1 MRVAVVHNAVADMG
15 APDEKDV
22 LVQVESV
29 CRALTSFGHTTDRIA
44 CTLDLDRVCR
54 RLEAFCPDVVFNLV
68 ESLGGTGRL
77 IHLVPFLLDALRLPY
92 TGSPAEA
99 ILMTSNKVTAKR
111 HMVLRGLP
119 TPAWLGPYPD
129 SGRGTHRLSDR
140 DVSGATWIIKSV
152 WEHASMGLDETGVVR
167 GKNAGE
173 IVALLHRRAGD
184 LGGACFAEHFI
195 DGREFNLS
203 LLGGTPGEPVAL
215 PPAEIVFEDYEEQKP
230 RIVDYQAKWDETS
243 FAFHH
248 TPRRFEFVEEDAD
261 LLAVLR
267 ESALACWKA
276 FGLRGYARVDY
287 RVDPDGRP
295 WILEVNANPCLSPDA
310 GFAAALS
317 QGKISFGE
325 GIQRILGDSLND
337 PFSQARPA

>member
-1 MRVAVVHNAVADMG
+1 MRVAVVHNAVADMAG
-15 APDEKDV
+15 PDEKDV

-29 CRALTSFGHTTDRIA
+29 CQALTSFGHATDRIA

-54 RLEAFCPDVVFNLV
+54 HLDAFCPDVVFNLV

-77 IHLVPFLLDALRLPY
+77 IHLVPFLLDALGVPY

-99 ILMTSNKVTAKR
+99 ILMTSNKVMAKH
-111 HMVLRGLP
+111 HMVMRGLP
-119 TPAWLGPYPD
+119 TPAWLELHPD
-129 SGRGTHRLSDR
+129 SSHGRHQR
-140 DVSGATWIIKSV
+140 GAHTFSHTAWIIKSV
-152 WEHASMGLDETGVVR
+152 WEHASIGLDETGIVR
-167 GKNAGE
+167 GKD
-173 IVALLHRRAGD
+173 ISDILALLRARAGD
-184 LGGACFAEHFI
+184 FGGACFAEHFI

-203 LLGGTPGEPVAL
+203 LLGGTPGEPVVL
-215 PPAEIVFEDYEEQKP
+215 PPAEIVFKDYKEQKP

-261 LLAVLR
+261 LLAALR
-267 ESALACWKA
+267 ESALACWRA

-317 QGKISFGE
+317 QGKIAFGQ
-325 GIQRILGDSLND
+325 GIQRILDDSLND